1 LHIHNSSG
9 SRSRPGPKKF
19 IPSTFSPPLL
29 PFLVE
34 EKSARAPGTSEIE
47 LQRGRPA
54 SQAMDASV
62 LNNPRLK
69 ALMEVSHSN
78 LDLKRTSDVISDSP
92 LSGSDLVD
100 AI

>member
-1 LHIHNSSG
+1 MSG
-9 SRSRPGPKKF
+9 PIQRLKRRPNYHGAP
-19 IPSTFSPPLL
+19 
-29 PFLVE
+29 
-34 EKSARAPGTSEIE
+34 RAPERKAS
-47 LQRGRPA
+47 QP